1 MLDHHALPILRSRPS
16 IARPLA
22 RPLATAALAF
32 AMLAS
37 LTACDASKASSTA
50 GAGADASALAAAASS
65 GAPTA
70 TTAAGGS
77 ADAAGSAPGG
87 AAAASSGAGSAA
99 PGGGCSSTGGTA
111 GSGDATA
118 PAGGP
123 FALEGTFES
132 VVRNVGPSVVVIETS
147 EGLGSG
153 VVFDDRGDIV
163 TNAHVVGSSTHFTV
177 LNSTGDR
184 LTGTLVGTFP
194 SNDLAVVRASGGT
207 LQKAT
212 FGDSTRLAVGQIVL
226 AIGNPLGLQ
235 SSVTDGIISALGRT
249 VSEPGGAALP
259 GVIQTSAPINPGN
272 SGGALVN
279 LCGEVIG
286 IPTLTASDPQLG
298 GAAPGIGFAVPSS
311 TAKDIATQLIENGK
325 VVSSHRAYL
334 GIQAVDATGADGVLV
349 YSVQAGGPAAK
360 AGLPADVLIT
370 SIAGKPTPDQQ
381 TLAAVLAELTPG
393 QDVPVEIERRDGS
406 TETIHVTLGELPG

>member
-1 MLDHHALPILRSRPS
+1 MLDQALPTLTNGSDRLALGRR
-16 IARPLA
+16 IATFTVGVVL
-22 RPLATAALAF
+22 LATV
-32 AMLAS
+32 
-37 LTACDASKASSTA
+37 TACDASRSSSGSGASGGASA
-50 GAGADASALAAAASS
+50 GAGTSPGASVESAPGEASGSGSGGAAGSGAPVGS
-65 GAPTA
+65 GAPTGSA
-70 TTAAGGS
+70 TPISDATCSGSGGS
-77 ADAAGSAPGG
+77 ATAG
-87 AAAASSGAGSAA
+87 
-99 PGGGCSSTGGTA
+99 GGTA
-111 GSGDATA
+111 G
-118 PAGGP
+118 GP
-123 FALEGTFES
+123 VALEGTFES
-132 VVRNVGPSVVVIETS
+132 VVRNVGPSVVVIETD

-163 TNAHVVGSSTHFTV
+163 TNAHVVGTSTRFRV
-177 LNSTGDR
+177 LSSTGDR
-184 LTGTLVGTFP
+184 LSGTLVGTFP
-194 SNDLAVVRASGGT
+194 GNDLAVVRATGGT

-212 FGDSTRLAVGQIVL
+212 FGDSTRLTVGQIVL

-272 SGGALVN
+272 SGGALVD

-311 TAKDIATQLIENGK
+311 TAKDIATQLIEHGK

-334 GIQAVDATGADGVLV
+334 GIQAVDASGADGVLV

-370 SIAGKPTPDQQ
+370 SISGKPTPDQQ

-393 QDVPVEIERRDGS
+393 QTVPVEIERRDGS
-406 TETIHVTLGELPG
+406 TETIQVTLGELPG